1 MVNPKADGLQGYDG
15 SLKSYRE
22 QLNAARPNG
31 RPLSPDNPLVLQ
43 PHSSLVSMVSWL
55 YTSAKNKEPGT
66 PGFNGQTGAPR
77 PVTRS
82 GAILTVLPEPPP
94 PGSFR
99 PPYCGNDKTVRFTVD
114 DLDYT
119 QLCNLAPVA
128 DTPDPAVLAEK
139 MARPWIDHV
148 HEFAGAML
156 HPSENMPNYGR
167 EMAKILAEAGL
178 LANVDVSKLPGS
190 PKKDDLVIRLVQFG
204 IDCTGIADVGGG
216 WPENGGHGLGRKFP
230 ILFAGV
236 LLSDEHML
244 DVGQWKTRF
253 QDDEQTFYVTQES
266 VDITHS
272 DKWSPDARATDKEP
286 YEAKDIGMPE
296 WGVRHTKRPT
306 ADNRGWRT
314 PYRAINGTAIPGFAL
329 AVSIMDRRKQWN
341 HDAYLDYAVRYM
353 QTIRKSGERVKGTNA
368 PTIFMQNMWD
378 QYHEQFGLRYP

>member
-1 MVNPKADGLQGYDG
+1 MGDGLVYKPSIDG
-15 SLKSYRE
+15 I
-22 QLNAARPNG
+22 
-31 RPLSPDNPLVLQ
+31 
-43 PHSSLVSMVSWL
+43 
-55 YTSAKNKEPGT
+55 
-66 PGFNGQTGAPR
+66 
-77 PVTRS
+77 S
-82 GAILTVLPEPPP
+82 GV
-94 PGSFR
+94 
-99 PPYCGNDKTVRFTVD
+99 YV
-114 DLDYT
+114 T

-167 EMAKILAEAGL
+167 EMARILAEAGL
-178 LANVDVSKLPGS
+178 LTNVDVSKLPGS

-244 DVGQWKTRF
+244 TVGQWKTRF

-272 DKWSPDARATDKEP
+272 DKWSPDSRAADKEP
-286 YEAKDIGMPE
+286 YEAKDIGLPE
-296 WGVRHTKRPT
+296 
-306 ADNRGWRT
+306 
-314 PYRAINGTAIPGFAL
+314 
-329 AVSIMDRRKQWN
+329 
-341 HDAYLDYAVRYM
+341 
-353 QTIRKSGERVKGTNA
+353 
-368 PTIFMQNMWD
+368 
-378 QYHEQFGLRYP
+378 